1 MAGTALTEFYF
12 SDPDDTVLPVVI
24 MEPLTDQEAR
34 DYADMLTAEEAREEL
49 QRLLNEAAS

>member
-1 MAGTALTEFYF
+1 MLLTEFYF

>member
-1 MAGTALTEFYF
+1 MHNPLIVNYAVE
-12 SDPDDTVLPVVI
+12 SDVIAVYPVI

-49 QRLLNEAAS
+49 QKLLNEAAS